1 MKERSLTSWVY
12 SLHSAEVK
20 KRIERY
26 CIGKIGGRW
35 KNFLPPV
42 QGGKYRKITNN
53 APDEYEINN
62 IAFPSSSS
70 DSALLGNAESRNRRY
85 EVGFSNSES
94 TCSSTGK
101 DDGMAHLDSL
111 TREKISLD
119 LDKYPGL
126 DPAVQDQIVF
136 KYRLLEERVKAEGLY
151 QCNYWAYMIELWRYS
166 FLFVGMLLC
175 LRWGWYALSG
185 ICMGA
190 FWHQLAFVA
199 HDAGHMGIT
208 HNYHTDTVI
217 GILIADFMGGLS
229 ICWWKRNHNVHH
241 IVTSTSRL
249 PLIRCSQ
256 KCAWENSSPS
266 SVRQAAFC
274 ASRPFFK
281 SC

>member
-1 MKERSLTSWVY
+1 
-12 SLHSAEVK
+12 
-20 KRIERY
+20 
-26 CIGKIGGRW
+26 
-35 KNFLPPV
+35 
-42 QGGKYRKITNN
+42 
-53 APDEYEINN
+53 
-62 IAFPSSSS
+62 
-70 DSALLGNAESRNRRY
+70 
-85 EVGFSNSES
+85 
-94 TCSSTGK
+94 
-101 DDGMAHLDSL
+101 MAHLDSL

-136 KYRLLEERVKAEGLY
+136 KYRLLDERVKAEGLY
-151 QCNYWAYMIELWRYS
+151 QCNYWAYVIELWRYS

-229 ICWWKRNHNVHH
+229 IGWWKRNHNVHH
-241 IVTSTSRL
+241 IVTSTSVL
-249 PLIRCSQ
+249 PLVRRSQ
-256 KCAWENSSPS
+256 KCAWESSSPS
-266 SVRQAAFC
+266 TVKMLLRVETFFQILLRQPQ
-274 ASRPFFK
+274 RHLLTYR
-281 SC
+281 

>member
-1 MKERSLTSWVY
+1 LKERSLTSWVY

-62 IAFPSSSS
+62 IAFPSGSS

-136 KYRLLEERVKAEGLY
+136 KYRLLEERVKAERLY

-229 ICWWKRNHNVHH
+229 IGWWKRNHNVHH